1 MTEVLMLTS
10 SKHRNILTYTKH
22 VARQTRK
29 AKADKITKALTM
41 EGKFFTSEHVMRLST
56 VRK

>member
-1 MTEVLMLTS
+1 MLTS